1 MRISPESVQQSNE
14 IIGMPCSVAAA
25 HTGRPV
31 ALIGPRPGIDSDLW
45 LLVWRPGDETPS
57 HAMSAHWCP
66 GSMISRHYECEECG
80 ELQVFGAQELLFM
93 ISEE

>member
-1 MRISPESVQQSNE
+1 MRISPESVQQSND

-66 GSMISRHYECEECG
+66 GSMIS
-80 ELQVFGAQELLFM
+80 LQAVAMVDDPQTILRVAGRVPA
-93 ISEE
+93 

>member
-1 MRISPESVQQSNE
+1 MRISPESVQQSND

-31 ALIGPRPGIDSDLW
+31 ALIGPRPGIDNDLW

-57 HAMSAHWCP
+57 HAMSAQWCP
-66 GSMISRHYECEECG
+66 GSMRS
-80 ELQVFGAQELLFM
+80 LQAVAMMDDPETILRVAGRVPA
-93 ISEE
+93 